1 MSEDHLLAEL
11 SGERAWKITETMANQ
26 FPSRLAGSDAC
37 WQAAGFVDEQLRSFG
52 VKSELMKYP
61 GLVSFPEKATLEIL
75 SPEYRAIPANVL
87 GHSVSTG
94 TKPVEGELADA
105 GRGTWES
112 CEEKGIA
119 GKIAMTDLSY
129 FPPRQEK
136 QRIFAIQGAQAGI
149 FLNWGY
155 DDSKILPFGSVKPC
169 WGNPTRVTMR
179 TEMAAI
185 PCLGISRADG
195 LALRKMC
202 AQGRVKLRLTA
213 VCPNE
218 WRPLRQAI
226 GRVQGAGGSRE
237 FAILGG
243 HMDSWFGQA
252 ASDNA
257 SGNAIFLEIARVFQK
272 HAAELKRNLTV
283 GFWVGHETG
292 TMIGSSHFVDTYWDD
307 LRENGVAYVQVDQPA
322 LKGTTDWETRS
333 DYELHDYHAAVE
345 RRVLGSGW
353 HLGWRRFVKTG
364 DASFFGVGVPAI
376 AGRSGFTKAAVE
388 AMGDGDLG
396 WWHHSIENTMDIL
409 DKELLGVHLKVYS
422 GYLWGLLTAPILP
435 ARFTPTVKKMVD
447 RLNELAPQGEPV
459 KLAGVVQI
467 AKEALAA
474 AERLDTAVDAWR
486 QKGDVP
492 AEIEEAVNG
501 TLKGLSRILVPIGG
515 TVAGT
520 YGQDPYGLSAQST
533 LLPGLY
539 DLARMNSLPAQAEE
553 REMLFRELIRQ
564 RNRLADSMREARDL
578 ANRTAAKVGK

>member
-1 MSEDHLLAEL
+1 MSEDRLLAEL
-11 SGERAWKITETMANQ
+11 SVDRAWKNIETMVNQ
-26 FPSRLAGSDAC
+26 FPSRLAGSAAC
-37 WQAAGFVDEQLRSFG
+37 WQAAGFVDEQLRAVG
-52 VKSELMKYP
+52 IKSELMEYR
-61 GLVSFPEKATLEIL
+61 GLVSFPEKATLEII
-75 SPEYRAIPANVL
+75 SPEYRAIPAHVL

-94 TKPVEGELADA
+94 TKPVEGELVDA

-112 CEEKGIA
+112 CEEKDIA

-129 FPPRQEK
+129 FPPRHEK
-136 QRIFAIQGAQAGI
+136 QRIFAIQGALAGI
-149 FLNWGY
+149 LLNWGN

-179 TEMAAI
+179 TEMPAI

-195 LALRKMC
+195 LSLRKMC
-202 AQGRVKLRLTA
+202 AGGRVKVRLTA
-213 VCPNE
+213 LCSNE

-226 GRVQGAGGSRE
+226 GWVQGEGGSRE

-272 HAAELKRNLTV
+272 HAAELKRNLAV

-292 TMIGSSHFVDTYWDD
+292 TMIGSSHFVDTYWDE

-322 LKGTTDWETRS
+322 LKGTTEWETKS

-345 RRVLGSGW
+345 RCILGSGW
-353 HLGWRRFVKTG
+353 HFGWKRFTKLG
-364 DASFFGVGVPAI
+364 DASFFGVGVPGI
-376 AGRSGFTKAAVE
+376 VGRSGFPTATVQAWGN
-388 AMGDGDLG
+388 ANLG
-396 WWHHSIENTMDIL
+396 WWHHSIENTMDVL
-409 DKELLGVHLKVYS
+409 DRELLGVHLKVYM
-422 GYLWGLLTAPILP
+422 GYLWGILTAPILP
-435 ARFTPTVKKMVD
+435 NRFTPTVKQMVD
-447 RLNELAPQGEPV
+447 RLNELEPQGEPV
-459 KLAGVVQI
+459 KLAGAMQI
-467 AKEALAA
+467 AKEALRA
-474 AERLDTAVDAWR
+474 AERLDTAVDVWR
-486 QKGDVP
+486 QQADVP
-492 AEIEEAVNG
+492 KEIEQTVNG
-501 TLKGLSRILVPIGG
+501 TLKGLSRILVPLGG

-539 DLARMNSLPAQAEE
+539 DLPRMNSLPPQAEE

-578 ANRTAAKVGK
+578 ANRTVAAIGK

>member
-1 MSEDHLLAEL
+1 
-11 SGERAWKITETMANQ
+11 
-26 FPSRLAGSDAC
+26 
-37 WQAAGFVDEQLRSFG
+37 
-52 VKSELMKYP
+52 
-61 GLVSFPEKATLEIL
+61 
-75 SPEYRAIPANVL
+75 
-87 GHSVSTG
+87 
-94 TKPVEGELADA
+94 
-105 GRGTWES
+105 
-112 CEEKGIA
+112 
-119 GKIAMTDLSY
+119 
-129 FPPRQEK
+129 
-136 QRIFAIQGAQAGI
+136 
-149 FLNWGY
+149 
-155 DDSKILPFGSVKPC
+155 
-169 WGNPTRVTMR
+169 
-179 TEMAAI
+179 
-185 PCLGISRADG
+185 
-195 LALRKMC
+195 MC
-202 AQGRVKLRLTA
+202 AEGRVKVRLTA
-213 VCPNE
+213 VCSNE

-226 GRVQGAGGSRE
+226 GRVQGGGGSRE

-257 SGNAIFLEIARVFQK
+257 SGNAIFLELARVFQK
-272 HAAELKRNLTV
+272 HAAEFKRNLTV

-345 RRVLGSGW
+345 RRILGSGW

-409 DKELLGVHLKVYS
+409 DKELLGVHLKVYA

-447 RLNELAPQGEPV
+447 RLNELSPQGQSI

-467 AKEALAA
+467 AGEALAA
-474 AERLDTAVDAWR
+474 VERLDAAVDAWR
-486 QKGDVP
+486 QKADVP
-492 AEIEEAVNG
+492 AEIEQTVNG
-501 TLKGLSRILVPIGG
+501 ALKGLSRVLVPIGG

-578 ANRTAAKVGK
+578 ANRTAAAIEK